1 MADTDGTPTGF
12 GPPGEDHGAAVA
24 MVNGIRMHYRTLG
37 AGPPVVLLHG
47 WPQTGYCWRRVVGEL
62 ARDHTVVVP
71 DLRGYGHSDKARTG
85 MDKRTMAADCSELVR
100 GLGFDRV
107 AVVGH
112 DRGGRVAHRWA
123 LDRPGEVE
131 RLAVLDIA
139 PTRATWARF
148 DAELGAKYWHWLFHL
163 QPDLPERLAGAD
175 VAGYLSYFFE
185 KWTFAREGLDDAAV
199 AEYVRAFSRPGALR
213 CGFDDYRADP
223 VDAGHDEDDA
233 AAGRRIGVPLLALWG
248 AEGVMAT
255 LPILDLWREYAAEAD
270 LVRGRA
276 IERCGHFVPEEAP
289 AELLRELRPFL
300 AGAS

>member
-1 MADTDGTPTGF
+1 MAAPYR
-12 GPPGEDHGAAVA
+12 PGGAAAVA
-24 MVNGIRMHYRTLG
+24 SVNGIRMHYRIAG
-37 AGPPVVLLHG
+37 DGPPVVLLHG
-47 WPQTGYCWRRVVGEL
+47 WPQTGHCWHRVADEL
-62 ARDHTVVVP
+62 ATDHTVVVP
-71 DLRGYGHSDKARTG
+71 DLRGYGRSDKARTG

-100 GLGFDRV
+100 GLGFGRV

-112 DRGGRVAHRWA
+112 DRGGRVAHRWT
-123 LDRPGEVE
+123 LDHPGEVE

-175 VAGYLSYFFE
+175 VAGYLGWFFE
-185 KWTFAREGLDDAAV
+185 KWTFAREGLDAGAV
-199 AEYVRAFSRPGALR
+199 AEYVRAFSQPGALR

-223 VDAGHDEDDA
+223 VDAAHDDEDA
-233 AAGRRIGVPLLALWG
+233 AAGRRVGVPLLALWG

-255 LPILDLWREYAAEAD
+255 LPILDLWREYAADPD

-276 IERCGHFVPEEAP
+276 LERCGHFVPEEAP
-289 AELLRELRPFL
+289 GELLGELRPFL
-300 AGAS
+300 AGGS